1 MSKPEEKTKIT
12 NTEEIKTM
20 VAEKMTTE
28 QAKEMLELEKLQR
41 VDNCIEGVN
50 VLLQRN
56 KCKLTSIV
64 VIQDGQI
71 STRIDIIPVD

>member
-1 MSKPEEKTKIT
+1 MKEEKETKIT
-12 NTEEIKTM
+12 NIEDVKTM

-28 QAKEMLELEKLQR
+28 QAKEMLELERLQR
-41 VDNCIEGVN
+41 VENCMEGMN

-56 KCKLTSIV
+56 NCKLTSIV
-64 VIQDGQI
+64 IIQDGQI

>member
-1 MSKPEEKTKIT
+1 MIEEEKTKIT
-12 NTEEIKTM
+12 NIEEIKTM

-28 QAKEMLELEKLQR
+28 QAKEMLELERLQR
-41 VDNCIEGVN
+41 VDNCMEGMN

-64 VIQDGQI
+64 IIQDGQI
-71 STRIDIIPVD
+71 STRIDIIPAD

>member
-1 MSKPEEKTKIT
+1 
-12 NTEEIKTM
+12 M

-41 VDNCIEGVN
+41 VNSCIEGVN
-50 VLLQRN
+50 VLLQKHGCR
-56 KCKLTSIV
+56 LTSLV

>member
-1 MSKPEEKTKIT
+1 MKEEKETKIT
-12 NTEEIKTM
+12 NIEDVKTM

-28 QAKEMLELEKLQR
+28 QAKEMLELERLQR
-41 VDNCIEGVN
+41 VENCMEGMN

-56 KCKLTSIV
+56 SCKLTSIV
-64 VIQDGQI
+64 IIQDGQI